1 MSAVIKNDLNQYPLS
16 DTPLCGGFG
25 QYHTDNPTSKHPKP
39 YNTITLNDVFNMV
52 EHPQKV
58 DKSAA
63 QWVIFSDLITRESS
77 KQGAAGNY
85 YAVWFDFDEHT
96 LQRTI
101 KDVLASLFCDYAIYS
116 SRSATAAKQKWRVIV
131 PLNQPATAKEWQQIA
146 QIINDKFEAA
156 GIVPDRA
163 SERISQ
169 ICYLP
174 NEGDF
179 YFHIIE
185 RNREPLNWQVVL
197 SAELVEK
204 QQQANRE
211 QLRLD
216 QLNEASR
223 LKAVERVATGNL
235 SPIDAYNAAYS
246 LEQSLEVYGYK
257 RIGKKYLSPNAQS
270 GAAGVSVKGDKWLSM
285 HGSDS
290 SIGHPNRE
298 GGGCHGDAFDLF
310 TYYEHGGNRNAA
322 IKAAGAMF
330 KTANGS
336 TLSKANQRAFMEQN
350 STANS
355 SSHSSFKP
363 DHREPD
369 HETPLNFEGH
379 KEIDYST
386 MPEPAPF
393 DDSIMPPDDYDHAHI
408 GNDAL
413 NYGGDIV
420 TSSQPDTMPNK
431 APIHDP
437 VTDTSKTSDT
447 NEPPNIVYAKLAAH
461 VERFNKDHA
470 QVLIGGK
477 HRIMRTVP
485 AGASNNG
492 RVTYEF
498 LSQDALTG
506 VYQNTM
512 IQTGFKDDA
521 KTKPAYRD
529 YVTAWAKHS
538 KCRTYTGGVIFKPND
553 KVPPDYFNTW
563 QGFTVSPKQNSDLW
577 ALIKSHIDEVI
588 CASDDELIKYVY
600 DWIAYTFQHPD
611 KPAGAAIVLR
621 GEQGTGKGSIAHF
634 LSDIWG
640 NHAAYISSP
649 RELIGN
655 FNGHLADTCFLFA
668 DEAFFSGDKS
678 AEGRLKSLITEPN
691 LSIERKGIDSESQ
704 PNYLKIVMATNNDW
718 AVPADK
724 DSRRYCVCDVP
735 SVKIGDRDY
744 FNSLLSD
751 RKNKDVQ
758 AAFLFDMLNRDIS
771 SFHTGNIPDTDG
783 LKAQRLH
790 SLNSM
795 GKWIVDSLNAGY
807 FAIDD
812 TACDWVSLAT
822 AKDLFSSYV
831 FWCDNQRIGEH
842 NRFTQ
847 TMLGKYLGDIGFEVK
862 KGNACNHRQ
871 LGSIEDAIRKFEAF
885 ERVKIQLSTENG

>member
-1 MSAVIKNDLNQYPLS
+1 MRLNEYKGNTSLVIPIGNNGAFSTLQFINPDGSKRFLPDGKKSGCYLILNKMEHPRYVAIGEGFATVASVIEDESIKYREGFMGVMAVDAGNLEAVAVAMREKYPTAEVFLFGDIGDTDNKGEKSARAAAVA
-16 DTPLCGGFG
+16 CGGYCVLPPMTKGDFNDYLTG
-25 QYHTDNPTSKHPKP
+25 GNITTS
-39 YNTITLNDVFNMV
+39 LD
-52 EHPQKV
+52 
-58 DKSAA
+58 
-63 QWVIFSDLITRESS
+63 DLIT
-77 KQGAAGNY
+77 AA
-85 YAVWFDFDEHT
+85 V
-96 LQRTI
+96 
-101 KDVLASLFCDYAIYS
+101 
-116 SRSATAAKQKWRVIV
+116 
-131 PLNQPATAKEWQQIA
+131 
-146 QIINDKFEAA
+146 
-156 GIVPDRA
+156 
-163 SERISQ
+163 
-169 ICYLP
+169 
-174 NEGDF
+174 
-179 YFHIIE
+179 
-185 RNREPLNWQVVL
+185 
-197 SAELVEK
+197 
-204 QQQANRE
+204 
-211 QLRLD
+211 
-216 QLNEASR
+216 NEAYEASQTSNTE
-223 LKAVERVATGNL
+223 LLNVVIHTNNDHSNL
-235 SPIDAYNAAYS
+235 ND
-246 LEQSLEVYGYK
+246 
-257 RIGKKYLSPNAQS
+257 
-270 GAAGVSVKGDKWLSM
+270 
-285 HGSDS
+285 
-290 SIGHPNRE
+290 
-298 GGGCHGDAFDLF
+298 C
-310 TYYEHGGNRNAA
+310 
-322 IKAAGAMF
+322 
-330 KTANGS
+330 
-336 TLSKANQRAFMEQN
+336 
-350 STANS
+350 
-355 SSHSSFKP
+355 P
-363 DHREPD
+363 DFP
-369 HETPLNFEGH
+369 PF
-379 KEIDYST
+379 DYST
-386 MPEPAPF
+386 MPH
-393 DDSIMPPDDYDHAHI
+393 DHAPI

-724 DSRRYCVCDVP
+724 DSRRYCVCDV
-735 SVKIGDRDY
+735 SSAKIGDRGR
-744 FNSLLSD
+744 NRVSE
-751 RKNKDVQ
+751 KNVAKENKCV
-758 AAFLFDMLNRDIS
+758 
-771 SFHTGNIPDTDG
+771 
-783 LKAQRLH
+783 
-790 SLNSM
+790 
-795 GKWIVDSLNAGY
+795 IVNK
-807 FAIDD
+807 IW
-812 TACDWVSLAT
+812 T
-822 AKDLFSSYV
+822 
-831 FWCDNQRIGEH
+831 
-842 NRFTQ
+842 
-847 TMLGKYLGDIGFEVK
+847 KYLHLNCVK
-862 KGNACNHRQ
+862 T
-871 LGSIEDAIRKFEAF
+871 L
-885 ERVKIQLSTENG
+885 ENPVSMLYRH